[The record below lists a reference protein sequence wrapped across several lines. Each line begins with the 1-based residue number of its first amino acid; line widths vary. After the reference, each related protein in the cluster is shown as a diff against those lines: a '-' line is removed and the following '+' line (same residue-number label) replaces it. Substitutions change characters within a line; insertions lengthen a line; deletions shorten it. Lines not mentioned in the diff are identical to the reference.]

1 MSNSPGVFLMKRLMM
16 FSLAA
21 IVAVGLALGLA
32 ACGDDDDDE
41 MAATTAAA
49 PATLTL
55 TGESTTLV
63 LDEGTAGVL
72 ADNNVSVAPIDPA
85 TASDAGIAFP
95 ITGGTVEAE
104 TLAGTIEHSG
114 GLTFSAGGVDLD
126 LTDFVID
133 TAAGTL
139 SATAGG
145 AQVPIL
151 DVDLSALERSDDN
164 GTIVLENITLTL
176 SADGAGA
183 LNDTFGVT
191 LFTEGLAIGTAT
203 VRATA

>member
-1 MSNSPGVFLMKRLMM
+1 MKRLMM

-41 MAATTAAA
+41 MEATTAAA
-49 PATLTL
+49 PVTLAL

-63 LDEGTAGVL
+63 LDEGTAAVL
-72 ADNNVSVAPIDPA
+72 AENSVSVAPIEPS

-95 ITGGTVEAE
+95 ITGGSVEAE
-104 TLAGTIEHSG
+104 SLAGTIEHSG
-114 GLTFSAGGVDLD
+114 GLTFSAGGTDLA

-139 SATAGG
+139 SATAGD
-145 AQVPIL
+145 AQVVIL
-151 DVDLSALERSDDN
+151 DVDLSGLQRSDDN
-164 GTIVLENITLTL
+164 GTIVLEDIALTL

>member
-1 MSNSPGVFLMKRLMM
+1 VRRFLRIP
-16 FSLAA
+16 LAA
-21 IVAVGLALGLA
+21 ALVAALALGFV
-32 ACGDDDDDE
+32 ACGDDDDD
-41 MAATTAAA
+41 AAAPATTAA
-49 PATLTL
+49 PTTLTL
-55 TGESTTLV
+55 TGEGTTLS
-63 LDEGTAGVL
+63 LDADTAQVL
-72 ADNNVSVAPIDPA
+72 ADNQVEVAPIEPA
-85 TASDAGIAFP
+85 TAGDDGITFP

-104 TLAGTIEHSG
+104 SLAGTIDHSG
-114 GLTFSAGGVDLD
+114 GLVFTAGGTDLE

-139 SATAGG
+139 TATAGG

-151 DVDLSALERSDDN
+151 DVDLSGLERSDDM
-164 GTIVLENITLTL
+164 GTIVLEGITLAL

-191 LFTEGLAIGTAT
+191 LFEEGLAIGDVT

>member
-1 MSNSPGVFLMKRLMM
+1 MKRLLM

-32 ACGDDDDDE
+32 ACGDDDDE
-41 MAATTAAA
+41 TEAATTA

-55 TGESTTLV
+55 TGEATTVV

-85 TASDAGIAFP
+85 TASDEGIAFP
-95 ITGGTVEAE
+95 ITGGVVEAD
-104 TLAGTIEHSG
+104 TLGGSIEHSG
-114 GLTFSAGGVDLD
+114 GLTFSAGGTDLD
-126 LTDFVID
+126 LTDFVIN
-133 TAAGTL
+133 TVAGTL
-139 SATAGG
+139 SATAGDD
-145 AQVPIL
+145 QVVIM
-151 DVDLSALERSDDN
+151 DVDLSGLERSDDA

-176 SADGAGA
+176 SADGADA

-191 LFTEGLAIGTAT
+191 IFSEGLAIGTAT

>member
-1 MSNSPGVFLMKRLMM
+1 VRRYLRLP
-16 FSLAA
+16 LAA
-21 IVAVGLALGLA
+21 ALVAALALGLV
-32 ACGDDDDDE
+32 ACGDDDDDAAE
-41 MAATTAAA
+41 ATTTAA

-55 TGESTTLV
+55 TGEGTTLS
-63 LDEGTAGVL
+63 LDTATAGVL
-72 ADNNVSVAPIDPA
+72 ADNQVEVAPIDPA
-85 TASDAGIAFP
+85 TAGDTGITFP
-95 ITGGTVEAE
+95 ITGGSVESE
-104 TLAGTIEHSG
+104 SLAGTIEHSG
-114 GLTFSAGGVDLD
+114 GLMFSAGGTDLE

-139 SATAGG
+139 TATAGD

-151 DVDLSALERSDDN
+151 DVDLSGLQRSDD
-164 GTIVLENITLTL
+164 GGVIVLEGITVTL

-191 LFTEGLAIGTAT
+191 LFEEGLAIGEVT